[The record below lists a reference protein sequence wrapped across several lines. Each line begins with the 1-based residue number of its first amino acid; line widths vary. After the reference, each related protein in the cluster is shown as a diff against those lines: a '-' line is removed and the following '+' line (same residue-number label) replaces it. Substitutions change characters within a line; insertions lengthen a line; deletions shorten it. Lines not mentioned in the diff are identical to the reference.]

1 MTLTVTYN
9 LQTIDISDLKIEQV
23 GVDSDDDLE
32 SRQYW
37 TSILASFE
45 SES

>member
-1 MTLTVTYN
+1 LRAKMTLTLTYN

-32 SRQYW
+32 SRQY
-37 TSILASFE
+37 
-45 SES
+45 

>member
-1 MTLTVTYN
+1 MTLTLTYN

-32 SRQYW
+32 SRQY
-37 TSILASFE
+37 
-45 SES
+45 